1 MVKDLMP
8 QLQAASKHAKK
19 SSETNGKQDKNG
31 DTVIEM
37 KSLGNMNKKL
47 SASTDEFF
55 KTFENVIDD
64 IDKIESNNKDIRK
77 LQVKVLSGTNQ
88 QQVEKDRTSLDE
100 KVAENK
106 RYGVRIRNA
115 LKKEQDRLDDK
126 SIAAAK
132 EDGQKKSAK
141 ENHEMRLRRTQI
153 AAQSRRFYDLWT
165 EYNNQQ
171 VIYKLGYCRVL
182 THVRTQGK

>member
-1 MVKDLMP
+1 MEMADVYDNFTRCDSWEKI
-8 QLQAASKHAKK
+8 ASSH
-19 SSETNGKQDKNG
+19 
-31 DTVIEM
+31 
-37 KSLGNMNKKL
+37 
-47 SASTDEFF
+47 
-55 KTFENVIDD
+55 
-64 IDKIESNNKDIRK
+64 
-77 LQVKVLSGTNQ
+77 
-88 QQVEKDRTSLDE
+88 

-171 VIYKLGYCRVL
+171 VAITNHLHTFL
-182 THVRTQGK
+182 ISD